1 MCYIYPSRIKP
12 TQQPITSVPVMR
24 SIDRN
29 NQCNM
34 KHRCRQS
41 GSGCYSQLM
50 ILSTPKTTSYAEI
63 HSESATKLRYKCSML
78 YSDEVWREEVEKK
91 KVELCDQDKD
101 KELSPHALSR
111 PTTEATLPTAYIR
124 CSTSN
129 SIKRRYEHASAI
141 HAMISGISRLLG
153 LSFLFCLG
161 LPFAL
166 FALFTTTL
174 ALGTLLLRLI
184 FVYFDL
190 LLAVLNGAIVSS
202 SPPTPLASPSV
213 KPARRKKHTTP
224 PTPSA
229 ALRKTPS
236 FASLVG
242 SGTDRDFEGL
252 GGWRY
257 PESTEE
263 EAVWM
268 NMNRHLELPA
278 SPAAT
283 RKHRRTGT
291 GNGTQSPLVTRTLAR
306 TSGSASPEGY
316 FSIRVESREGMGLSS
331 RGDA

>member
-1 MCYIYPSRIKP
+1 MQEGFIGRKLW
-12 TQQPITSVPVMR
+12 
-24 SIDRN
+24 
-29 NQCNM
+29 
-34 KHRCRQS
+34 S
-41 GSGCYSQLM
+41 GLYSQLVVLDTSKTLSLPHTVSRLTTETA
-50 ILSTPKTTSYAEI
+50 LSTAYT
-63 HSESATKLRYKCSML
+63 RYSTF
-78 YSDEVWREEVEKK
+78 DPFAWR
-91 KVELCDQDKD
+91 
-101 KELSPHALSR
+101 
-111 PTTEATLPTAYIR
+111 
-124 CSTSN
+124 N
-129 SIKRRYEHASAI
+129 EHASVI

-153 LSFLFCLG
+153 LSFLLCLG

-174 ALGTLLLRLI
+174 ALGTLLLRAL
-184 FVYFDL
+184 FVYFDV
-190 LLAVLNGAIVSS
+190 LLAILNGAIVSS
-202 SPPTPLASPSV
+202 SPPTPFTSPSAR
-213 KPARRKKHTTP
+213 PARRKKHNTP

-291 GNGTQSPLVTRTLAR
+291 GNGIQSPLMTRTMAR

-316 FSIRVESREGMGLSS
+316 FNIRVESREGMGLSS
-331 RGDA
+331 RGDG